1 MKMLKK
7 IAAAIMAV
15 AMATLMLTACGEDS
29 APSYRLQK
37 IVEANQKS
45 GKIYADMT
53 LVTDKGASANY
64 VYAINGQNMYAKIQV
79 TADYS
84 MEVVV
89 KDGKGYRKQAGQW
102 VESSSMGESLKQGS
116 TAITPVAGNIV
127 VAPEYKIEATGE
139 TMYAE
144 TIVSNGQ
151 EIAYCFNGDKLAY
164 IVTTA
169 GEQKITL
176 KVNKWE
182 NNYDQAIQDKLDLK
196 AISTK
201 SKFIQAPERLPL
213 ALRGFF
219 LPMGQNLQKISR
231 NIG

>member
-102 VESSSMGESLKQGS
+102 VEAPSMGESLKQGS

-169 GEQKITL
+169 EGQKITL

-196 AISTK
+196 A
-201 SKFIQAPERLPL
+201 
-213 ALRGFF
+213 
-219 LPMGQNLQKISR
+219 
-231 NIG
+231 

>member
-102 VESSSMGESLKQGS
+102 VEAPNMGESLKQGS

-169 GEQKITL
+169 EGQKITL

-182 NNYDQAIQDKLDLK
+182 NSFDQAIQDKLDLK
-196 AISTK
+196 A
-201 SKFIQAPERLPL
+201 
-213 ALRGFF
+213 
-219 LPMGQNLQKISR
+219 
-231 NIG
+231 

>member
-53 LVTDKGASANY
+53 LVTGEEFSPNY
-64 VYAINGQNMYAKIQV
+64 VYAINGQNMYAKIQF
-79 TADYS
+79 TENRS

-89 KDGKGYRKQAGQW
+89 KDGKGYMKQAGQW
-102 VESSSMGESLKQGS
+102 VEAPNMGESLKQNS

-127 VAPEYKIEATGE
+127 VAPEYKVEATGE

-169 GEQKITL
+169 EGQKITL

-182 NNYDQAIQDKLDLK
+182 NSYDQAIQDKLDLK
-196 AISTK
+196 A
-201 SKFIQAPERLPL
+201 
-213 ALRGFF
+213 
-219 LPMGQNLQKISR
+219 
-231 NIG
+231 

>member
-53 LVTDKGASANY
+53 LVTGEEFSPNY
-64 VYAINGQNMYAKIQV
+64 VYAINGQNMYAKIQF
-79 TADYS
+79 TANNS

-89 KDGKGYRKQAGQW
+89 KDGKGYRKDAGQW
-102 VESSSMGESLKQGS
+102 VESPNMGESMKQYS

-164 IVTTA
+164 IVTA
-169 GEQKITL
+169 AEGQKITL

-196 AISTK
+196 A
-201 SKFIQAPERLPL
+201 
-213 ALRGFF
+213 
-219 LPMGQNLQKISR
+219 
-231 NIG
+231 

>member
-7 IAAAIMAV
+7 MAALLLVGVMAL
-15 AMATLMLTACGEDS
+15 ALLTACGDDS

-53 LVTDKGASANY
+53 LVTDKGVSPNY
-64 VYAINGQNMYAKIQV
+64 VYAINGQNMYAKIQY
-79 TADYS
+79 TANNS

-89 KDGKGYRKQAGQW
+89 KDGKGYYKNEAGQW
-102 VESSSMGESLKQGS
+102 VEAPNMGENLKQNS

-127 VAPEYKIEATGE
+127 VAPEYKVEATGE

-151 EIAYCFNGDKLAY
+151 EITYCFNGDKLAY

-169 GEQKITL
+169 EKQNITL

-196 AISTK
+196 A
-201 SKFIQAPERLPL
+201 
-213 ALRGFF
+213 
-219 LPMGQNLQKISR
+219 
-231 NIG
+231 

>member
-53 LVTDKGASANY
+53 LVTDKGVSPNY
-64 VYAINGQNMYAKIQV
+64 VYAINGQNMYAKIQY
-79 TADYS
+79 TENNS

-89 KDGKGYRKQAGQW
+89 KDGKGYYKNEAGQW
-102 VESSSMGESLKQGS
+102 VEAPNMGENLKQNS

-127 VAPEYKIEATGE
+127 VAPEYKVEATGE

-151 EIAYCFNGDKLAY
+151 EITYCFNGDKLAY

-169 GEQKITL
+169 EKQNITL

-196 AISTK
+196 A
-201 SKFIQAPERLPL
+201 
-213 ALRGFF
+213 
-219 LPMGQNLQKISR
+219 
-231 NIG
+231 

>member
-53 LVTDKGASANY
+53 LVTDGEFSPNY
-64 VYAINGQNMYAKIQV
+64 VYAINGQNMYAKIQY
-79 TADYS
+79 TANGS

-102 VESSSMGESLKQGS
+102 VEAANMGESLKQNS

-127 VAPEYKIEATGE
+127 VAPEYKVEATGE

-169 GEQKITL
+169 EGQKITL

-182 NNYDQAIQDKLDLK
+182 NSYDQAIQDKLDLK
-196 AISTK
+196 A
-201 SKFIQAPERLPL
+201 
-213 ALRGFF
+213 
-219 LPMGQNLQKISR
+219 
-231 NIG
+231 

>member
-53 LVTDKGASANY
+53 LVTDGEFSPNY

-84 MEVVV
+84 MEVAV

-102 VESSSMGESLKQGS
+102 VEAPNMGESLKQGS

-151 EIAYCFNGDKLAY
+151 EIAYCFNGDKLTY

-169 GEQKITL
+169 EGQKITL

-196 AISTK
+196 A
-201 SKFIQAPERLPL
+201 
-213 ALRGFF
+213 
-219 LPMGQNLQKISR
+219 
-231 NIG
+231 

>member
-53 LVTDKGASANY
+53 LVTDKGVSPNY
-64 VYAINGQNMYAKIQV
+64 VYAINGQDMYAKMQF
-79 TADYS
+79 TANRS

-89 KDGKGYRKQAGQW
+89 KDGKGYYKNETGQW
-102 VESSSMGESLKQGS
+102 VEAPNMGESLKQGS

-169 GEQKITL
+169 EGQKITL

-182 NNYDQAIQDKLDLK
+182 NSYDQAIQDKLDLK
-196 AISTK
+196 A
-201 SKFIQAPERLPL
+201 
-213 ALRGFF
+213 
-219 LPMGQNLQKISR
+219 
-231 NIG
+231 

>member
-7 IAAAIMAV
+7 IAAAIMAG

-53 LVTDKGASANY
+53 LVTDGEFSPNY
-64 VYAINGQNMYAKIQV
+64 VYAINGQNMYAKIQY
-79 TADYS
+79 AANGS

-89 KDGKGYRKQAGQW
+89 KDGKGYRKDAGQW
-102 VESSSMGESLKQGS
+102 VESANMGESLKQGS

-169 GEQKITL
+169 EGQKITL

-196 AISTK
+196 A
-201 SKFIQAPERLPL
+201 
-213 ALRGFF
+213 
-219 LPMGQNLQKISR
+219 
-231 NIG
+231 

>member
-7 IAAAIMAV
+7 MAALLLAGVM
-15 AMATLMLTACGEDS
+15 AMALLTACGEDS

-45 GKIYADMT
+45 GKVYADMT
-53 LVTDKGASANY
+53 LVDKESSANY
-64 VYAINGQNMYAKIQV
+64 VYAINGQNMYAKIQF
-79 TADYS
+79 TANNS

-89 KDGKGYRKQAGQW
+89 KDGKGYRKDAGQW
-102 VESSSMGESLKQGS
+102 VESPNMGESLKQNS

-127 VAPEYKIEATGE
+127 VAPEYKVEATGE

-164 IVTTA
+164 IVTTVE
-169 GEQKITL
+169 GQTITL

-182 NNYDQAIQDKLDLK
+182 NSYDQAIQDKLDLK
-196 AISTK
+196 A
-201 SKFIQAPERLPL
+201 
-213 ALRGFF
+213 
-219 LPMGQNLQKISR
+219 
-231 NIG
+231 

>member
-45 GKIYADMT
+45 SKIYADMT
-53 LVTDKGASANY
+53 LVTDGEFSPNY
-64 VYAINGQNMYAKIQV
+64 VYAINGQNMYAKIQY
-79 TADYS
+79 AANGS

-89 KDGKGYRKQAGQW
+89 KDGKGYRKDAGQW
-102 VESSSMGESLKQGS
+102 VESPNMGESLKQNS

-169 GEQKITL
+169 EGQKITL

-196 AISTK
+196 A
-201 SKFIQAPERLPL
+201 
-213 ALRGFF
+213 
-219 LPMGQNLQKISR
+219 
-231 NIG
+231 

>member
-53 LVTDKGASANY
+53 LVDKESSANY
-64 VYAINGQNMYAKIQV
+64 VYAINGQDMYAKIQF
-79 TADYS
+79 TADRS

-89 KDGKGYRKQAGQW
+89 KDGKGYMKAANQW
-102 VESSSMGESLKQGS
+102 VEAPNMGESLKQNS

-151 EIAYCFNGDKLAY
+151 EIAYCFNGNKLAY

-169 GEQKITL
+169 EGQKITL

-196 AISTK
+196 A
-201 SKFIQAPERLPL
+201 
-213 ALRGFF
+213 
-219 LPMGQNLQKISR
+219 
-231 NIG
+231 

>member
-37 IVEANQKS
+37 IVEANQKA

-53 LVTDKGASANY
+53 LVTDKGFSPNY
-64 VYAINGQNMYAKIQV
+64 VYAINGQNMYAKIQY
-79 TADYS
+79 AANGS

-89 KDGKGYRKQAGQW
+89 KDGKGYMKEAGQW
-102 VESSSMGESLKQGS
+102 VEAPNMGESLKQSS
-116 TAITPVAGNIV
+116 TSITPVAGNIV
-127 VAPEYKIEATGE
+127 VAPEYKVEATGE

-164 IVTTA
+164 IVMTA
-169 GEQKITL
+169 EGQKITL

-182 NNYDQAIQDKLDLK
+182 NSYDQAIQDKLDLK
-196 AISTK
+196 A
-201 SKFIQAPERLPL
+201 
-213 ALRGFF
+213 
-219 LPMGQNLQKISR
+219 
-231 NIG
+231 

>member
-7 IAAAIMAV
+7 MAALLLAGVM
-15 AMATLMLTACGEDS
+15 AMALLTACGDDS

-53 LVTDKGASANY
+53 LVTDKGVSPNY
-64 VYAINGQNMYAKIQV
+64 VYAINGQNMYAKIQY
-79 TADYS
+79 TANNS

-89 KDGKGYRKQAGQW
+89 KDGKGYYKNETGQW
-102 VESSSMGESLKQGS
+102 VEAPNMGESLKQNS

-127 VAPEYKIEATGE
+127 VAPEYKVEATGE

-169 GEQKITL
+169 EGQKITL

-182 NNYDQAIQDKLDLK
+182 NSYDQAIQDKLDLK
-196 AISTK
+196 A
-201 SKFIQAPERLPL
+201 
-213 ALRGFF
+213 
-219 LPMGQNLQKISR
+219 
-231 NIG
+231 

>member
-45 GKIYADMT
+45 SKIYADMT
-53 LVTDKGASANY
+53 LVTDGEFSPNY
-64 VYAINGQNMYAKIQV
+64 VYAINGQNMYVKMQL

-102 VESSSMGESLKQGS
+102 VEAPSMGESLKQGS

-169 GEQKITL
+169 EGQKITL

-196 AISTK
+196 A
-201 SKFIQAPERLPL
+201 
-213 ALRGFF
+213 
-219 LPMGQNLQKISR
+219 
-231 NIG
+231 

>member
-45 GKIYADMT
+45 GKVYADMT
-53 LVTDKGASANY
+53 LVTGEEFSPNY
-64 VYAINGQNMYAKIQV
+64 VYAINGQNMYAKIQF
-79 TADYS
+79 TANNS

-89 KDGKGYRKQAGQW
+89 KDGKGYRKDAGQW
-102 VESSSMGESLKQGS
+102 VESPNMGESLKQNS

-127 VAPEYKIEATGE
+127 VAPEYKVEATGE

-169 GEQKITL
+169 EGQKITL

-182 NNYDQAIQDKLDLK
+182 NSYDQAIQDKLDLK
-196 AISTK
+196 A
-201 SKFIQAPERLPL
+201 
-213 ALRGFF
+213 
-219 LPMGQNLQKISR
+219 
-231 NIG
+231 

>member
-1 MKMLKK
+1 
-7 IAAAIMAV
+7 
-15 AMATLMLTACGEDS
+15 
-29 APSYRLQK
+29 
-37 IVEANQKS
+37 
-45 GKIYADMT
+45 
-53 LVTDKGASANY
+53 
-64 VYAINGQNMYAKIQV
+64 
-79 TADYS
+79 

-89 KDGKGYRKQAGQW
+89 KDGKGYRKDAGQW
-102 VESSSMGESLKQGS
+102 VESANMGESLKQGS

-169 GEQKITL
+169 EGQKITL

-196 AISTK
+196 A
-201 SKFIQAPERLPL
+201 
-213 ALRGFF
+213 
-219 LPMGQNLQKISR
+219 
-231 NIG
+231 

>member
-1 MKMLKK
+1 MNMLKK

-53 LVTDKGASANY
+53 LVTGEEFSPNY
-64 VYAINGQNMYAKIQV
+64 VYAINGQNMYAKIQF
-79 TADYS
+79 TANNS

-89 KDGKGYRKQAGQW
+89 KDGKGYRKDAGQW
-102 VESSSMGESLKQGS
+102 VESPNMGESLKQNS
-116 TAITPVAGNIV
+116 TAITPDAGNIV

-164 IVTTA
+164 IVTA
-169 GEQKITL
+169 AEGQKITL

-196 AISTK
+196 A
-201 SKFIQAPERLPL
+201 
-213 ALRGFF
+213 
-219 LPMGQNLQKISR
+219 
-231 NIG
+231 

>member
-53 LVTDKGASANY
+53 LVDKESSANY
-64 VYAINGQNMYAKIQV
+64 VYAINGQDMYAKIQF
-79 TADYS
+79 TADRS

-89 KDGKGYRKQAGQW
+89 KDGKGYMKAANQW
-102 VESSSMGESLKQGS
+102 VEAPNMGESLKQGS

-169 GEQKITL
+169 EGQKITL

-196 AISTK
+196 A
-201 SKFIQAPERLPL
+201 
-213 ALRGFF
+213 
-219 LPMGQNLQKISR
+219 
-231 NIG
+231 

>member
-53 LVTDKGASANY
+53 LVTGKEFSPNY
-64 VYAINGQNMYAKIQV
+64 VYAINGQNMYAKIQY
-79 TADYS
+79 TANGS

-89 KDGKGYRKQAGQW
+89 KDGKCYVKHADEW
-102 VESSSMGESLKQGS
+102 VESANMGESLKQNS

-127 VAPEYKIEATGE
+127 VAPEYKVEATGE

-169 GEQKITL
+169 EGQKITL

-182 NNYDQAIQDKLDLK
+182 NSYDQAIQDKLDLK
-196 AISTK
+196 A
-201 SKFIQAPERLPL
+201 
-213 ALRGFF
+213 
-219 LPMGQNLQKISR
+219 
-231 NIG
+231 

>member
-7 IAAAIMAV
+7 MAALLLAGVM
-15 AMATLMLTACGEDS
+15 AMALLTACGEDS

-45 GKIYADMT
+45 GKIYAEMT
-53 LVTDKGASANY
+53 MVTGEEFSPNY
-64 VYAINGQNMYAKIQV
+64 VYAINGQNMYAKIQF
-79 TADYS
+79 TANNS

-89 KDGKGYRKQAGQW
+89 KDGKGYYKNQAGQW
-102 VESSSMGESLKQGS
+102 VESPSMGESLKQGS

-151 EIAYCFNGDKLAY
+151 EITYCFNGDKLAY

-169 GEQKITL
+169 EGQTITL

-182 NNYDQAIQDKLDLK
+182 NSYDQAIQDKLDLK
-196 AISTK
+196 A
-201 SKFIQAPERLPL
+201 
-213 ALRGFF
+213 
-219 LPMGQNLQKISR
+219 
-231 NIG
+231 

>member
-53 LVTDKGASANY
+53 LVTGEEFSPNY
-64 VYAINGQNMYAKIQV
+64 VYAINGQNMYAKIQF
-79 TADYS
+79 TANRS

-89 KDGKGYRKQAGQW
+89 KDGKGYMKEAGQW
-102 VESSSMGESLKQGS
+102 VEAPNMGENLKQNS

-127 VAPEYKIEATGE
+127 VAPEYKVEATGE

-169 GEQKITL
+169 EGQKITL

-182 NNYDQAIQDKLDLK
+182 NSYDQAIQDKLDLK
-196 AISTK
+196 A
-201 SKFIQAPERLPL
+201 
-213 ALRGFF
+213 
-219 LPMGQNLQKISR
+219 
-231 NIG
+231 

>member
-53 LVTDKGASANY
+53 LVTGEEFSPNY
-64 VYAINGQNMYAKIQV
+64 VYAINGQNMYAKIQF
-79 TADYS
+79 TANNS

-89 KDGKGYRKQAGQW
+89 KDGKGYRKDAGQW
-102 VESSSMGESLKQGS
+102 VESPNMGESLKQGS

-169 GEQKITL
+169 EGQKITL

-196 AISTK
+196 A
-201 SKFIQAPERLPL
+201 
-213 ALRGFF
+213 
-219 LPMGQNLQKISR
+219 
-231 NIG
+231 

>member
-53 LVTDKGASANY
+53 LVTDGEFSPNY
-64 VYAINGQNMYAKIQV
+64 VYAINGQNMYAKIQY
-79 TADYS
+79 AANGS

-89 KDGKGYRKQAGQW
+89 KDGKGYRKDAGQW
-102 VESSSMGESLKQGS
+102 VESANMGESLKQGS

-169 GEQKITL
+169 EGQKITL

-182 NNYDQAIQDKLDLK
+182 NNYDQAIQDQLDPK
-196 AISTK
+196 A
-201 SKFIQAPERLPL
+201 
-213 ALRGFF
+213 
-219 LPMGQNLQKISR
+219 
-231 NIG
+231 

>member
-53 LVTDKGASANY
+53 LVTDGEFSPNY
-64 VYAINGQNMYAKIQV
+64 VYAINGQNMYAKIQY
-79 TADYS
+79 TANGS

-89 KDGKGYRKQAGQW
+89 KDGKGYRKDAGQW
-102 VESSSMGESLKQGS
+102 VESANMGESLKQGS

-164 IVTTA
+164 IVTTVE
-169 GEQKITL
+169 GQKITL

-196 AISTK
+196 A
-201 SKFIQAPERLPL
+201 
-213 ALRGFF
+213 
-219 LPMGQNLQKISR
+219 
-231 NIG
+231 

>member
-37 IVEANQKS
+37 IVETNQKS

-127 VAPEYKIEATGE
+127 VAPEYKVEATGE

-169 GEQKITL
+169 EGQKITL

-182 NNYDQAIQDKLDLK
+182 NSYDQAIQDKLDLK
-196 AISTK
+196 A
-201 SKFIQAPERLPL
+201 
-213 ALRGFF
+213 
-219 LPMGQNLQKISR
+219 
-231 NIG
+231 

>member
-53 LVTDKGASANY
+53 LVTGEEFSPNY
-64 VYAINGQNMYAKIQV
+64 VYAINGQNMYAKIQF
-79 TADYS
+79 TANNS

-89 KDGKGYRKQAGQW
+89 KDGKGYRKDAGQW
-102 VESSSMGESLKQGS
+102 VESPNMGESLKQNS

-127 VAPEYKIEATGE
+127 VAPEYKVEATGE

-169 GEQKITL
+169 EGQKITL

-196 AISTK
+196 A
-201 SKFIQAPERLPL
+201 
-213 ALRGFF
+213 
-219 LPMGQNLQKISR
+219 
-231 NIG
+231 

>member
-45 GKIYADMT
+45 SKIYADMT
-53 LVTDKGASANY
+53 LVTDGEFSPNY
-64 VYAINGQNMYAKIQV
+64 VYAINGQNMYAKIQY
-79 TADYS
+79 AANGS

-89 KDGKGYRKQAGQW
+89 KDGKGYRKDAGQW
-102 VESSSMGESLKQGS
+102 VESPNMGESLKQNS

-164 IVTTA
+164 IVTTVE
-169 GEQKITL
+169 GQTITL

-196 AISTK
+196 A
-201 SKFIQAPERLPL
+201 
-213 ALRGFF
+213 
-219 LPMGQNLQKISR
+219 
-231 NIG
+231 

>member
-7 IAAAIMAV
+7 MAALLLAGVM
-15 AMATLMLTACGEDS
+15 AMALLTACGEDS

-64 VYAINGQNMYAKIQV
+64 VYAINGQNMYAKIQY
-79 TADYS
+79 AANGS

-89 KDGKGYRKQAGQW
+89 KDGKGYRKDAGQW
-102 VESSSMGESLKQGS
+102 VESANMGESLKQGS

-164 IVTTA
+164 IVTTVE
-169 GEQKITL
+169 GQTITL

-196 AISTK
+196 A
-201 SKFIQAPERLPL
+201 
-213 ALRGFF
+213 
-219 LPMGQNLQKISR
+219 
-231 NIG
+231 

>member
-29 APSYRLQK
+29 TPSYRLQK
-37 IVEANQKS
+37 IVEANQKAS
-45 GKIYADMT
+45 KIYADMT
-53 LVTDKGASANY
+53 LVTGEEFSPNY
-64 VYAINGQNMYAKIQV
+64 VYAINGQNMYAKIQF
-79 TADYS
+79 TANRS

-89 KDGKGYRKQAGQW
+89 KDGKGYMKEAGQW
-102 VESSSMGESLKQGS
+102 VEAPNMGENLKQNS

-127 VAPEYKIEATGE
+127 VAPEYKVEATGE

-169 GEQKITL
+169 EGQKITL

-182 NNYDQAIQDKLDLK
+182 NSYDQAIQDKLDLK
-196 AISTK
+196 A
-201 SKFIQAPERLPL
+201 
-213 ALRGFF
+213 
-219 LPMGQNLQKISR
+219 
-231 NIG
+231 

>member
-45 GKIYADMT
+45 SKIYADMT
-53 LVTDKGASANY
+53 LVTDGEFSPNY
-64 VYAINGQNMYAKIQV
+64 VYAINGQNMYAKIQY
-79 TADYS
+79 AANGS

-89 KDGKGYRKQAGQW
+89 KDGKGYVKHAGQW

-151 EIAYCFNGDKLAY
+151 EITYCFNGDKL
-164 IVTTA
+164 
-169 GEQKITL
+169 
-176 KVNKWE
+176 
-182 NNYDQAIQDKLDLK
+182 DLK
-196 AISTK
+196 A
-201 SKFIQAPERLPL
+201 
-213 ALRGFF
+213 
-219 LPMGQNLQKISR
+219 
-231 NIG
+231 

>member
-64 VYAINGQNMYAKIQV
+64 VYAINGQDMYAKMQF
-79 TADYS
+79 TANRS

-89 KDGKGYRKQAGQW
+89 KDGKGYRKDAGQW
-102 VESSSMGESLKQGS
+102 VESPNMGESLKQGS

-169 GEQKITL
+169 EGQKITL

-196 AISTK
+196 A
-201 SKFIQAPERLPL
+201 
-213 ALRGFF
+213 
-219 LPMGQNLQKISR
+219 
-231 NIG
+231 

>member
-53 LVTDKGASANY
+53 LVTGEEFSPNY
-64 VYAINGQNMYAKIQV
+64 VYAINGQNMYAKIQF
-79 TADYS
+79 TANNS

-89 KDGKGYRKQAGQW
+89 KDGKGYRKDAGQW
-102 VESSSMGESLKQGS
+102 VESPNMGESLKQGS

-164 IVTTA
+164 IVTA
-169 GEQKITL
+169 AEGQKITL

-196 AISTK
+196 A
-201 SKFIQAPERLPL
+201 
-213 ALRGFF
+213 
-219 LPMGQNLQKISR
+219 
-231 NIG
+231 

>member
-127 VAPEYKIEATGE
+127 VAPEYKVEATGE

-169 GEQKITL
+169 EGQKITL

-182 NNYDQAIQDKLDLK
+182 NSYDQAIQDKLDLK
-196 AISTK
+196 A
-201 SKFIQAPERLPL
+201 
-213 ALRGFF
+213 
-219 LPMGQNLQKISR
+219 
-231 NIG
+231 

>member
-37 IVEANQKS
+37 IVEANQKA

-53 LVTDKGASANY
+53 LVTDKEGVSPNY
-64 VYAINGQNMYAKIQV
+64 VYAINGQNMYAKIQF
-79 TADYS
+79 TANRS

-89 KDGKGYRKQAGQW
+89 KDGKGYMKQAGQW
-102 VESSSMGESLKQGS
+102 VEAPNMGESLKQNS

-127 VAPEYKIEATGE
+127 VAPEYKVEATGE

-169 GEQKITL
+169 EGQKITL

-182 NNYDQAIQDKLDLK
+182 NSYDQAIQDKLDLK
-196 AISTK
+196 A
-201 SKFIQAPERLPL
+201 
-213 ALRGFF
+213 
-219 LPMGQNLQKISR
+219 
-231 NIG
+231 